1 MAKVAER
8 PPLSAVYES
17 DFRAWASRQADL
29 LRARRFDE
37 LDLDHLIEEVADLGI
52 SERKTVFSHARQ
64 VLQHLL
70 KLEFSPAEWPRRG
83 WIDSIVG
90 HRTDLDQ
97 RLTASLRRELE
108 AALADVYA
116 RARRDAAKGLKQ
128 DRIAEGELPA
138 ECPYTL
144 DQVLDPDW
152 LPANRHGLNEVVS
165 EPE

>member
-8 PPLSAVYES
+8 PPLSALYES

-37 LDLDHLIEEVADLGI
+37 LDLDHLIEEVADLGV

-70 KLEFSPAEWPRRG
+70 KLQFSPAQWPRRN
-83 WIDSIVG
+83 WIDSIVS
-90 HRTDLDQ
+90 HRTDLEE

-108 AALADVYA
+108 AAMADVYA
-116 RARRDAAKGLKQ
+116 RARRDAAKGLMQ
-128 DRIAEGELPA
+128 DRIAERELPS

-152 LPANRHGLNEVVS
+152 LPANRHGLDQDM
-165 EPE
+165 PERG

>member
-8 PPLSAVYES
+8 PPPSALYES

-29 LRARRFDE
+29 LRGRRFDE

-52 SERKTVFSHARQ
+52 SERKTVFSHARR

-83 WIDSIVG
+83 WIDTVVS
-90 HRTDLDQ
+90 HRSDLDE

-108 AALADVYA
+108 AAMTNVYA
-116 RARRDAAKGLKQ
+116 RARRDAAKGLKP
-128 DRIAEGELPA
+128 DRIAEGELPS

-144 DQVLDPDW
+144 AQVLDPDW
-152 LPANRHGLNEVVS
+152 LPSNRHGLDQDM
-165 EPE
+165 PERE